1 MDSLQP
7 KKFKILLIGDDC
19 NDVYEYGTIDR
30 ISPEAP
36 VPIFKFNYREERRG
50 MAGNVCN
57 NLLNLGCSVTYAHK
71 SPSVKTRLIDL
82 KSRQHIVRIDA
93 DAPSEAIELNELEFD
108 IDDYAAIVISDYN
121 KGAVSYDLVEQ
132 IRKITPVPIFVDSKK
147 TDLSRFE
154 GCFVKINSLE
164 YSLAKTVPTELIV
177 TMSGDGVQY
186 KNTTY
191 YTPKIEVVDVTGAG
205 DTFLAALCYE
215 YLNTQNMGKAIEFA
229 ILASAVTVQH
239 NGVYAPTHEEIRCV

>member
-1 MDSLQP
+1 MDSQQP

-19 NDVYEYGTIDR
+19 NDVYEYGTIER

-57 NLLNLGCSVTYAHK
+57 NLLKLGCSVTYAHK
-71 SPSVKTRLIDL
+71 SPSVKTRLIDI
-82 KSRQHIVRIDA
+82 KSKQHIVRIDA
-93 DAPSEAIELNELEFD
+93 DDQSEAIRLDELD
-108 IDDYAAIVISDYN
+108 IDGCDAIVISDYN

-132 IRKITPVPIFVDSKK
+132 LRKITLVPIFVDSKK

-215 YLNTQNMGKAIEFA
+215 YLNTQNIGKAIEFA
-229 ILASAVTVQH
+229 ILASIVTVQH